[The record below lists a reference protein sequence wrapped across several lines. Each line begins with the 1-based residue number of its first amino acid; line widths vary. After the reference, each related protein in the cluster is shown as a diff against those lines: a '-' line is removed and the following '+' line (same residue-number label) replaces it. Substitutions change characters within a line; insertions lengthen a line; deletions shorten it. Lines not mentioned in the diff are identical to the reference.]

1 MELKVLPIKLVN
13 ATASQK
19 KQNTHTYTHTHT
31 HTHKAKNV
39 WNLKF
44 VAPYNPS

>member
-31 HTHKAKNV
+31 QGKERMK
-39 WNLKF
+39 
-44 VAPYNPS
+44 P